1 MSLVDEASDGGGS
14 ATDSFWEI
22 GQYRR
27 AVKRCDDG
35 FEMCSKLSLLMQERA
50 EIEKQYAGS
59 LKRFAQKWR
68 TFLDKGPEYGTT
80 KSAWGGVAEEADAL
94 SEIHN
99 DIRNKLVEN
108 VQADVKNWQKE
119 HYHKT
124 TLPPQRLK
132 ESKDFEDKFQRAQKQ
147 WARQYKQVSDCKK
160 AYHSACKQDRSLKL
174 QLQNAKNDPS
184 AQAEQVR
191 KLEDKVKKVER
202 EVERTETAYKN
213 ALADLENFNPS
224 YMRNMSE
231 VFAECQAFEQ
241 LRLSYFKEALSRY
254 QRAVDISCDERLP
267 PIYSNLHSTIQ
278 RAEAH
283 QDLRWWSQHN
293 GEDMPM
299 QWPKFEEYV
308 PEMKQT
314 ISKAMKSGSSL
325 ATDEG
330 VRLHAISSSHG
341 GSVRGAAVTQQQ
353 QEAAGASDSP
363 RPSADRSNSAATAA
377 SATAAAIAM
386 ATANNNNND
395 HYDKSLNPFADE
407 FSQSQHEDLSYMVAE
422 GLSKSTSFQVERSNP
437 FESEEQ
443 QQQQQQQQAGNLRQ
457 PSGVASAANASSAAA
472 HNTELDAEDPLFDD
486 GRPGVKVKALY
497 DYECTDDDE
506 LSFKKD
512 DIFEKLD
519 EEDEQGWCK
528 GRKDGRVGLY
538 PANYAV
544 PV

>member
-363 RPSADRSNSAATAA
+363 RPSADRSN
-377 SATAAAIAM
+377 
-386 ATANNNNND
+386 
-395 HYDKSLNPFADE
+395 
-407 FSQSQHEDLSYMVAE
+407 
-422 GLSKSTSFQVERSNP
+422 P